1 MAKNLKSRR
10 GRPPKKKIPT
20 EVHTSE
26 EKIKRVPFFT
36 WLSRKISLWTGMK
49 QKKVFCWVFKSKNYG
64 IFDERV
70 FF

>member
-1 MAKNLKSRR
+1 MQKSVKSKR

-36 WLSRKISLWTGMK
+36 WLSKKISQWTGMK
-49 QKKVFCWVFKSKNYG
+49 QKKV
-64 IFDERV
+64 
-70 FF
+70 

>member
-1 MAKNLKSRR
+1 MQKSLKSKR

-36 WLSRKISLWTGMK
+36 WLSKKISQWIGMK
-49 QKKVFCWVFKSKNYG
+49 QKKV
-64 IFDERV
+64 
-70 FF
+70 